1 MTPSLF
7 TSVVEASGVFPVL
20 LDTCALFG
28 PLLRDVLLEAAWD
41 GIYRSHWSNGILAE
55 LERNLREKKGW
66 DDRRINHL
74 GVELRNAFP
83 EALVDVPL
91 GFEQCLTCDPK
102 DRHVLAAVIVGGCKV
117 LVTQNTRDFP
127 SSSTEPFGIRAVRPG
142 TFLLDLFHLDRPH
155 MVDCLRRMEARN
167 TRYPQTVEE
176 ILHCRGITTQ
186 APVFA
191 RECCEYLGLPNPSA
205 HQ

>member
-7 TSVVEASGVFPVL
+7 TSVVGASGVFLVL

-28 PLLRDVLLEAAWD
+28 PNLRDVLLEAAWD
-41 GIYRSHWSNGILAE
+41 GMYRPHCSNGILVE
-55 LERNLREKKGW
+55 LERNLRKKGL

-83 EALVDVPL
+83 EAMVVVPL
-91 GFEQCLTCDPK
+91 RFEQCLTCDPN
-102 DRHVLAAVIVGGCKV
+102 DRHVLAAAIVGGCKV
-117 LVTQNTRDFP
+117 LVTQNTKDFP
-127 SSSTEPFGIRAVRPG
+127 RSSTEPFGIRAVRPG
-142 TFLLDLFHLDRPH
+142 TFLLDLFHVDRPR
-155 MVDCLRRMEARN
+155 MVDCLRRIEARN

-176 ILHCRGITTQ
+176 ILHCRGLTTQ

-191 RECCEYLGLPNPSA
+191 RECCEYLGLPIPPA

>member
-1 MTPSLF
+1 VTPSLF
-7 TSVVEASGVFPVL
+7 TSVVGASGVFPVL

-41 GIYRSHWSNGILAE
+41 GM
-55 LERNLREKKGW
+55 
-66 DDRRINHL
+66 
-74 GVELRNAFP
+74 
-83 EALVDVPL
+83 
-91 GFEQCLTCDPK
+91 
-102 DRHVLAAVIVGGCKV
+102 
-117 LVTQNTRDFP
+117 
-127 SSSTEPFGIRAVRPG
+127 
-142 TFLLDLFHLDRPH
+142 DRPQ
-155 MVDCLRRMEARN
+155 MVDCLRQMEARN

-191 RECCEYLGLPNPSA
+191 RECCEYLGLPNPPA

>member
-7 TSVVEASGVFPVL
+7 TSVVGASGVFPVL

-28 PLLRDVLLEAAWD
+28 PNLRDVLLEAAWD
-41 GIYRSHWSNGILAE
+41 GMYRPHCSNGILVE
-55 LERNLREKKGW
+55 LERNLRKKGL

-83 EALVDVPL
+83 EAMVVVPL
-91 GFEQCLTCDPK
+91 RFEQCLTCDPN
-102 DRHVLAAVIVGGCKV
+102 DRHVLAAAIVGGCKV
-117 LVTQNTRDFP
+117 LVTQNTKDFP
-127 SSSTEPFGIRAVRPG
+127 RSSTEPFGIRAVRPG
-142 TFLLDLFHLDRPH
+142 TFLLDLFHLDRPR
-155 MVDCLRRMEARN
+155 MVDCLRRIEARN

-176 ILHCRGITTQ
+176 ILHCRGLTTQ

-191 RECCEYLGLPNPSA
+191 RECCEYLGLPIPPA